1 MVRVVRAFLV
11 IMTAAPVL
19 YILIGF
25 LVFLG
30 GAPGFAKNPDIIFPL
45 FLALAAVSVLNIGVM
60 VFMQSN
66 RFMAA
71 RARYDPL
78 RRTYQMCVLGAIMAE
93 SLSVYGLILTLL
105 SGSILYI
112 VGFSIGTWA
121 CLSWVRERFW
131 QNVAKLPDK

>member
-1 MVRVVRAFLV
+1 MIRGVKAILV
-11 IMTAAPVL
+11 IMTAAPVV

-25 LVFLG
+25 AIFFG
-30 GAPGFAKNPDIIFPL
+30 GPGIAENPGIIFPL
-45 FLALAAVSVLNIGVM
+45 FLGLAAVSVLNISM
-60 VFMQSN
+60 IVFMQSN
-66 RFMAA
+66 RFMTT

-78 RRTYQMCVLGAIMAE
+78 GRTYQACILGAIMAE
-93 SLSVYGLILTLL
+93 SLSVYGLILTIL